1 MFKGFL
7 PSHAPINSLNVP
19 EDEQCMLEK
28 RAEMS
33 VTRPVSHFVM
43 LPYIVFAYVGSLHH
57 AATAI
62 GMFRSMYTRSVGDG
76 VGSGEGAE
84 VGEIVGKS
92 VGIPLGRFVGT
103 NVGARV
109 GTSVGIAD
117 GGRVTSTTARLLV
130 SSARVVLT
138 FDATADVKFE

>member
-1 MFKGFL
+1 
-7 PSHAPINSLNVP
+7 
-19 EDEQCMLEK
+19 
-28 RAEMS
+28 
-33 VTRPVSHFVM
+33 
-43 LPYIVFAYVGSLHH
+43 
-57 AATAI
+57 
-62 GMFRSMYTRSVGDG
+62 MYTRSVGDG

-84 VGEIVGKS
+84 VGELV
-92 VGIPLGRFVGT
+92 VGT